1 MKTTM
6 LDQKQLKQLI
16 SKHNYFE
23 IVANF
28 TLRPIADS
36 TLNVREVAVLTEFYR
51 ERFVKVCEFN
61 TLNTVRTLL
70 RIL

>member
-51 ERFVKVCEFN
+51 ERFG
-61 TLNTVRTLL
+61 L
-70 RIL
+70 